1 MKQTLSSTIKG
12 LVKENYKA
20 ENKRLKRERDAKE
33 AELNLEKEVRNALG
47 FSIKSMINK
56 NTQHKEPKTPSDS
69 SFFSCGSI
77 ERALFKKPSVTRL
90 SQRICAAVRGKGN
103 AATIVKNTI
112 KTSPKLVAKK

>member
-1 MKQTLSSTIKG
+1 MKQTLSTTIKG

-69 SFFSCGSI
+69 SDEDERMPGGS
-77 ERALFKKPSVTRL
+77 RRNLNRD
-90 SQRICAAVRGKGN
+90 
-103 AATIVKNTI
+103 
-112 KTSPKLVAKK
+112 VAI